1 MSRTGFRSHRRSPL
15 VRCLVGAIAM
25 SMPIASPRAMAV
37 SDDGPTTAV
46 DVQLKRSCQAAGDNS
61 GEIRRAMVEAPPGQR
76 AAMRWLIIRMPEE
89 DLRTFTAERLLEN
102 SRLAFEAMEAAPWKD
117 TVPEEV
123 FRDGVLPYAVVNERR
138 DDW

>member
-1 MSRTGFRSHRRSPL
+1 MVDH
-15 VRCLVGAIAM
+15 
-25 SMPIASPRAMAV
+25 
-37 SDDGPTTAV
+37 SD
-46 DVQLKRSCQAAGDNS
+46 AG
-61 GEIRRAMVEAPPGQR
+61 
-76 AAMRWLIIRMPEE
+76 E

-138 DDW
+138 DDWRASFRERFLPIVAEAKTTGEAAALLNQQVFPMVKVKYSTKRPKADQSGLESIEAGSPPAPG